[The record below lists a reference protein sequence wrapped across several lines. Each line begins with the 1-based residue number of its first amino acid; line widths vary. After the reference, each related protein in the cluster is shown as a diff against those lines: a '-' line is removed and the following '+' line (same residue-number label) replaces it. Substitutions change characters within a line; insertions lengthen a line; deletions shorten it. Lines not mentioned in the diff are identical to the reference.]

1 MRGAV
6 ASIALEQPSESLEVG
21 DCVVLEATARM
32 EGGSR
37 AEAVRIRWES
47 SDATVVSVDAAG
59 VLTAKA
65 VGIATIT
72 ASAGQVQSTA
82 QIRVVAPE
90 ASTIEIDYPAEVRCG
105 TRAKISGR
113 ALDRHGKPVDAP
125 VKWTSRNPTIATVS
139 DDGVVSAMRR
149 GTAIVVAECA
159 GAARAVTLT
168 ITSPP
173 VVGVVVDG
181 MPPALLVGSTTTLR
195 AIVRTARSSEDDQD
209 HPVEWRSSDPSI
221 ATISS
226 AGTLTTRKVGRAVI
240 TATCGVTRGEAE
252 LNVVTVLA
260 HSIVVAVPS
269 SPLRVG
275 DAAVLKAT
283 VYDAGGNAVSRPV
296 AWRSS
301 DARVAAVDQSG
312 RITAHA
318 EGWAIVTAQ
327 ADAVESPVEIL
338 VRQQVVPVSASGRRE
353 SRRLALRWW
362 LFLVVLGGVV
372 ALGWRLLR
380 R

>member
-6 ASIALEQPSESLEVG
+6 ASIALEQPAESLEVG
-21 DCVVLEATARM
+21 DCVVLEATART
-32 EGGSR
+32 ESGSR
-37 AEAVRIRWES
+37 AEAARIRWES
-47 SDATVVSVDAAG
+47 SDDAVVSVDAAG

-65 VGIATIT
+65 IGTATIT
-72 ASAGQVQSTA
+72 ASAGQVRSTA
-82 QIRVVAPE
+82 EIRVVAPE
-90 ASTIEIDYPAEVRCG
+90 TSAIEIDYPAEVRCG
-105 TRAKISGR
+105 TRAKVSAR

-125 VKWTSRNPTIATVS
+125 VKWTSRNPNVATVS
-139 DDGVVSAMRR
+139 DDGVISAMRR

-159 GAARAVTLT
+159 GAARAVTIT

-173 VVGVVVDG
+173 VVALVVDG
-181 MPPALLVGSTTTLR
+181 MPPALLVGSTAKLR

-209 HPVEWRSSDPSI
+209 RRVEWRSSDPSI
-221 ATISS
+221 ATISTD
-226 AGTLTTRKVGRAVI
+226 GTLTTRKVGRAVI
-240 TATCGVTRGEAE
+240 TAMCEGIRGEAE

-275 DAAVLKAT
+275 DTVVLKAT
-283 VYDAGGNAVSRPV
+283 VYDGSGHAVSRPL

-301 DARVAAVDQSG
+301 DARVAGVDQSG
-312 RITAHA
+312 RVTAHA

-327 ADAVESPVEIL
+327 ADAVESPVEVV
-338 VRQQVVPVSASGRRE
+338 VRQQVVPVSASGLRE

-362 LFLVVLGGVV
+362 LFLAVLGGVV